1 MQRCSIHFS
10 SEKINWKLT
19 ITLCLNKLFPSNCPH
34 TKICFVVIIAS
45 LQYNFEKYIHWT
57 YLILLSQSIKL
68 KWKICVGWTYTT
80 SKKLYAHVPE
90 KKRLINS
97 NVDAQESK
105 QGWISQCRRKK
116 KHHSKR
122 RQIYIVIRFKM
133 LWWVMST
140 EIVLQRFYFSTQY
153 TWHFTELK
161 GLLV

>member
-68 KWKICVGWTYTT
+68 KLKICVGWTCTNP
-80 SKKLYAHVPE
+80 KNCMHMCLRKNAW
-90 KKRLINS
+90 LI
-97 NVDAQESK
+97 QT
-105 QGWISQCRRKK
+105 WMCRRASRAESANAEERKNIIP
-116 KHHSKR
+116 KR